1 MTSLQSWSR
10 MEAKESMYDTK
21 SDSDDSIIFVGVSKT
36 VKVNAEIDNVAPS
49 PVLVPNTPSKQQSK
63 KRRILQTGPDEPS
76 FIPDTQGKMLFMKH
90 ILLKYL
96 IYKVDIICTIYP

>member
-1 MTSLQSWSR
+1 
-10 MEAKESMYDTK
+10 MYDTK

-36 VKVNAEIDNVAPS
+36 VKVNAEIDNVAAS
-49 PVLVPNTPSKQQSK
+49 PVLVPQFGTPSKQQSK

-76 FIPDTQGKMLFMKH
+76 FIPDTQGKILFMKH

-96 IYKVDIICTIYP
+96 IHEVDIICTIYP

>member
-63 KRRILQTGPDEPS
+63 KKK
-76 FIPDTQGKMLFMKH
+76 DTSNR
-90 ILLKYL
+90 
-96 IYKVDIICTIYP
+96 PR